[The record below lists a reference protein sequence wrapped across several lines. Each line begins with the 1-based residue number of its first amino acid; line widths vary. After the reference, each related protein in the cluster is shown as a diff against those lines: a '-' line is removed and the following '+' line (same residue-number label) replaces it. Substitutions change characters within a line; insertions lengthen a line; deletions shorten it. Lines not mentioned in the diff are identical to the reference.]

1 MKRTII
7 KIDDSRCNGCGL
19 CVKGCHEGALQLIE
33 GKAVLVS
40 ELYCDGLG
48 ACLGACPQQAIE
60 LEEREAEAY
69 DERKVMQRLLL
80 KGEKVISAHLR
91 HLATQGQQDY
101 LQQAID
107 VLEENH
113 LPIPVPANKST
124 PQNSFL
130 FHATPT
136 SATGGCPGSRNIT
149 FTPQSQ
155 KQTIGIPASAQS
167 QTDTF
172 TSPVSMPSELQQW
185 PVQLHLLSPTAP
197 WLKKANLLVAADCT
211 AYSAGDFHTNWLR
224 GKRLAIACPKLD
236 HGQEIY
242 LEKLITMIDEGGIDT
257 LTVMIMEVPCCSGLL
272 HLCQKARQKAKR
284 NIPLKMVKISLQG
297 EILEEIWL

>member
-48 ACLGACPQQAIE
+48 ACLG
-60 LEEREAEAY
+60 
-69 DERKVMQRLLL
+69 ERKVMQRLLP

-107 VLEENH
+107 VLEE
-113 LPIPVPANKST
+113 
-124 PQNSFL
+124 
-130 FHATPT
+130 
-136 SATGGCPGSRNIT
+136 
-149 FTPQSQ
+149 SQ
-155 KQTIGIPASAQS
+155 KQAIGIPASAQS

>member
-48 ACLGACPQQAIE
+48 ACLGECPQQAIE

-69 DERKVMQRLLL
+69 DERKVMQRLLP

-107 VLEENH
+107 VLEESQ
-113 LPIPVPANKST
+113 NKPSV
-124 PQNSFL
+124 
-130 FHATPT
+130 
-136 SATGGCPGSRNIT
+136 SR
-149 FTPQSQ
+149 
-155 KQTIGIPASAQS
+155 
-167 QTDTF
+167 
-172 TSPVSMPSELQQW
+172 
-185 PVQLHLLSPTAP
+185 H
-197 WLKKANLLVAADCT
+197 
-211 AYSAGDFHTNWLR
+211 R
-224 GKRLAIACPKLD
+224 R
-236 HGQEIY
+236 
-242 LEKLITMIDEGGIDT
+242 
-257 LTVMIMEVPCCSGLL
+257 
-272 HLCQKARQKAKR
+272 KAKR
-284 NIPLKMVKISLQG
+284 IPSPHRYRCPANYNSGPFSYIYCLRPLPG
-297 EILEEIWL
+297 

>member
-48 ACLGACPQQAIE
+48 ACLGECPQQAIE

-69 DERKVMQRLLL
+69 DERKVMQRLLP

-107 VLEENH
+107 VLEE
-113 LPIPVPANKST
+113 
-124 PQNSFL
+124 
-130 FHATPT
+130 
-136 SATGGCPGSRNIT
+136 
-149 FTPQSQ
+149 SQ
-155 KQTIGIPASAQS
+155 KQAIGIPASAQS

-211 AYSAGDFHTNWLR
+211 AYSARDFHTNWLR

>member
-48 ACLGACPQQAIE
+48 ACLGECPQQAIE

-69 DERKVMQRLLL
+69 DERKVMQRLLP

-107 VLEENH
+107 VLVYISRDCTLSSGIRNGKH
-113 LPIPVPANKST
+113 RKI
-124 PQNSFL
+124 
-130 FHATPT
+130 PT
-136 SATGGCPGSRNIT
+136 SR
-149 FTPQSQ
+149 
-155 KQTIGIPASAQS
+155 
-167 QTDTF
+167 DT
-172 TSPVSMPSELQQW
+172 
-185 PVQLHLLSPTAP
+185 
-197 WLKKANLLVAADCT
+197 
-211 AYSAGDFHTNWLR
+211 R
-224 GKRLAIACPKLD
+224 KR
-236 HGQEIY
+236 
-242 LEKLITMIDEGGIDT
+242 
-257 LTVMIMEVPCCSGLL
+257 
-272 HLCQKARQKAKR
+272 
-284 NIPLKMVKISLQG
+284 
-297 EILEEIWL
+297 

>member
-48 ACLGACPQQAIE
+48 ACLGECPQQAIE

-69 DERKVMQRLLL
+69 DERKVMQRLLP

-149 FTPQSQ
+149 FTPQSSHRYPG
-155 KQTIGIPASAQS
+155 IGAKPNGYLHLTGIDAQRITTVARS
-167 QTDTF
+167 VTF
-172 TSPVSMPSELQQW
+172 TVSDRSLAEEGESIGCCGLYSLFCRGFSYQLASWETPGYRMSETGSW
-185 PVQLHLLSPTAP
+185 T
-197 WLKKANLLVAADCT
+197 
-211 AYSAGDFHTNWLR
+211 
-224 GKRLAIACPKLD
+224 
-236 HGQEIY
+236 
-242 LEKLITMIDEGGIDT
+242 
-257 LTVMIMEVPCCSGLL
+257 
-272 HLCQKARQKAKR
+272 R
-284 NIPLKMVKISLQG
+284 NISRKIDYDDR
-297 EILEEIWL
+297 

>member
-48 ACLGACPQQAIE
+48 ACLGECPQQAIE

-69 DERKVMQRLLL
+69 DERKVMQRLLP

-155 KQTIGIPASAQS
+155 KQAIGIPASAQS

-197 WLKKANLLVAADCT
+197 WLLRIVQPILPGIFIPTGFVGNAWLSRVRNWIMDKK
-211 AYSAGDFHTNWLR
+211 Y
-224 GKRLAIACPKLD
+224 
-236 HGQEIY
+236 
-242 LEKLITMIDEGGIDT
+242 
-257 LTVMIMEVPCCSGLL
+257 
-272 HLCQKARQKAKR
+272 
-284 NIPLKMVKISLQG
+284 ISKN
-297 EILEEIWL
+297 